1 MPLCL
6 KKKNDTNCCCIWK
19 SLTYS
24 HVKQMQILPLKN
36 GFGKS
41 LEWSLSTYPIHGY
54 LKSKEPDVQ
63 FYCYIIIIFIHINV
77 QFVALKCF
85 R

>member
-1 MPLCL
+1 MPLCF
-6 KKKNDTNCCCIWK
+6 KKKWYKLLLYLKIFDIQSCKTNANFAI
-19 SLTYS
+19 
-24 HVKQMQILPLKN
+24 KN

-63 FYCYIIIIFIHINV
+63 FYCYIIIIFIHING

>member
-6 KKKNDTNCCCIWK
+6 KKKWYKLLLYLKIFDI
-19 SLTYS
+19 YS

>member
-1 MPLCL
+1 MFIEP
-6 KKKNDTNCCCIWK
+6 
-19 SLTYS
+19 S
-24 HVKQMQILPLKN
+24 ILFESSVLPDN
-36 GFGKS
+36 
-41 LEWSLSTYPIHGY
+41 